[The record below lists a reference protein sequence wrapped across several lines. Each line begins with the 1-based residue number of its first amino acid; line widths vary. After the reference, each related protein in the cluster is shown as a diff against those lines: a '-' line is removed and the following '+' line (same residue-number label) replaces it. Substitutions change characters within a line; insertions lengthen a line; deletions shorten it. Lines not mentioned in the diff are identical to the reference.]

1 MPRGKKMRCCRHLEG
16 TKIFKPTG
24 IPMKEI
30 EQSIIELDE
39 FEAIRICD
47 LEGKSQIEASEMM
60 SVSRGTIQRLLQK
73 GRAKIVDALLN
84 SKAII
89 IQNGDEKLYESTDER
104 LGKENENKCR

>member
-1 MPRGKKMRCCRHLEG
+1 MHKRGGEMPRTKKTRCCRQLGHN
-16 TKIFKPTG
+16 KVFKPIG
-24 IPMKEI
+24 VSLMEVEKN
-30 EQSIIELDE
+30 IIELDE
-39 FEAIRICD
+39 FEAVRICD

-89 IQNGDEKLYESTDER
+89 IENGDDI
-104 LGKENENKCR
+104 